1 MSIFELFKIGIGPS
15 SSHTVGP
22 MKAAKLFID
31 GEEALDI
38 QRLSIRLNGS
48 LCLTGKGHGTDRA
61 ILLGLMGETPELV
74 DEDLYQTII
83 ERVTNQQTL
92 KLGNSQTISFNY
104 DKDIIWDKTFVK
116 GSHPNTLTFTAFDG
130 AEKTI
135 KCETYYSVGGGS
147 IVKAPILNDKND
159 PIFSRGLNR
168 TKKDSRQSSGPI
180 PKRGSL
186 PHVYSTGNDLLEIS
200 ESNKLSISDIVREN
214 ELVSYTSSQ
223 IDDKLDVIWNVMKS
237 CVKRGIEAEGV
248 LPGGLNVFRR
258 AKDLHNELITNT
270 KANKSTIGMD
280 WLSMFAIAVN
290 EENAAGGRVV
300 TAPTNGA
307 SGVIPSVLH
316 YFDKFEKSLTKEDLS
331 IFFFTAGAVGML
343 FKENASISGAEMGC
357 QGEVGVASS
366 MAAAGLTALLGGNP
380 EQVECA
386 AEIAMEHHLG
396 MTCDPIKGLVQI
408 PCIERNAMGA
418 IKAVNAAHLALKRT
432 LSYRKVSLDRV
443 IKTMKK
449 TGEDMHR
456 TYKETSL
463 GGLAVHGVEC

>member
-31 GEEALDI
+31 GEDNLDI

-61 ILLGLMGETPELV
+61 VLLGLMGETPERV

-83 ERVTNQQTL
+83 ERVTSQKTL
-92 KLGNSQTISFNY
+92 KLGNSQIISFNY
-104 DKDIIWDKTFVK
+104 DNDIIWDKTFLK
-116 GSHPNTLTFTAFDG
+116 EGHPNSLTFTAYDG
-130 AEKTI
+130 AGKTI
-135 KCETYYSVGGGS
+135 KSETYYSVGGGS
-147 IVKAPILNDKND
+147 ILKAPELNDKKDSMLPRDSN
-159 PIFSRGLNR
+159 SE
-168 TKKDSRQSSGPI
+168 KKDTVQSNDSI
-180 PKRGSL
+180 PKLKSP
-186 PHVYSTGNDLLEIS
+186 PHVYSTGNDLLDIS
-200 ESNKLSISDIVREN
+200 ELHKLSISDIVREN
-214 ELVSYTSSQ
+214 ELSTYTSSQ

-237 CVKRGIEAEGV
+237 CVKRGIETEGV

-270 KANKSTIGMD
+270 KINKSTIGMD
-280 WLSMFAIAVN
+280 WLSMYAIAVN

-307 SGVIPSVLH
+307 AGVIPSVLH
-316 YFDKFEKSLTKEDLS
+316 YFDKFEQSLTKEKLS
-331 IFFFTAGAVGML
+331 VFFFTAGAVGML

-366 MAAAGLTALLGGNP
+366 MAAAGLAALLGGNP

-396 MTCDPIKGLVQI
+396 MTCDPVKGLVQI

-449 TGEDMHR
+449 TGEDMNR